1 LRKGFSLLFAIIV
14 LVLVAFVSVLALSLT
29 SQTTEAT
36 SNQYLREQAK
46 LLALSST
53 EYTLLALSGHNHSTG
68 CLRKVNISTQD
79 PSFDNDIVSL
89 FDINL
94 SIMYIVNGV
103 TDNTP
108 SQSTDWCGTDG
119 FRILS
124 SSLDYN
130 ESNLTVVI
138 DTIVS
143 SNDNTLIYPPIRE
156 HRRMIQKP

>member
-1 LRKGFSLLFAIIV
+1 MKKGFSLLFAIIV

-53 EYTLLALSGHNHSTG
+53 EYALLALSGHDHSQG
-68 CLRKVNISTQD
+68 CLRKVNINTSGLGT
-79 PSFDNDIVSL
+79 NDIVSL
-89 FDINL
+89 FDVNL
-94 SIMYIVNGV
+94 SIMYIVSGV
-103 TDNTP
+103 NPDTWCDDTP
-108 SQSTDWCGTDG
+108 QNNQND

-143 SNDNTLIYPPIRE
+143 SKDDSPIYPPIRE
-156 HRRMIQKP
+156 HRRMVQKP